1 LNITIESIIKSI
13 INSNIKTLAI
23 NIDLH
28 NFYKFTDNIIQSKI
42 KNIHLNFKN
51 EIMNHCSLNFT
62 VNKSCP
68 NYAQEIINRNKE
80 YISTILLCMNKKIIP
95 RYVFKNLILKHL
107 FVI

>member
-1 LNITIESIIKSI
+1 
-13 INSNIKTLAI
+13 
-23 NIDLH
+23 
-28 NFYKFTDNIIQSKI
+28 
-42 KNIHLNFKN
+42 
-51 EIMNHCSLNFT
+51 MNHCSFNLTNNYHILNFT